1 MSTDDDLMAE
11 LGMAA
16 EELPG
21 APIEATF
28 DPAHAVRELYQ
39 LKRELK
45 VRQARQHII
54 PFVELGFPDQKEP
67 DNPDLSNY
75 DTQEFHRAIG
85 NALERCESN
94 KIRRLIIT
102 LPPRMGKTELA
113 VHRFIAW
120 LMGRDP
126 TRQVIVGTY
135 NDTFAQD
142 HGRKIRNIM
151 DTPVYREIFPGFKFM
166 KGGEA
171 ADRLGSDK
179 GGLAVF
185 VGRGS
190 ATTGR
195 GADYF
200 VIDDPIKDRVE
211 ANSETIRNS
220 VWDWFHD
227 VVKTRLMDAN
237 SVIILIMTRWH
248 EDDLVGRL
256 TDRDNPYYMEDEA
269 AQWQVINIP
278 AIAEENDVLGR
289 QPGEPLWPRKKNG
302 QPKFPIEYLRDLQK
316 ANPRTFSALQ
326 QQRPAPED
334 GTYYTRDMIQY
345 YKRRSD
351 LPSRL
356 RIYAA
361 SDHAVGESQEH
372 DRTCLLI
379 VGVDEFGF
387 IWLIDCVW
395 KRMGPKEAIRSM
407 IQLAKMW
414 NPIIWW
420 AESGHI
426 QKSIGPFL
434 RDQQRAENAWFLVSP
449 VVPSADKV
457 QRAQSSIGLASLG
470 RFKFPAWQPWCEE
483 AVTELM
489 KFNNG
494 THDDFVDTLSLI
506 GLGLKRIVSGPKS
519 IEKDVAD
526 TGPRVG
532 TLAWVKY
539 ASDKQKKHEL
549 MRTRRA
555 A

>member
-1 MSTDDDLMAE
+1 MTDL
-11 LGMAA
+11 A
-16 EELPG
+16 EELGLDP
-21 APIEATF
+21 ATLPKPFVETF
-28 DPAHAVRELYQ
+28 DPAAILDELTK

-45 VRQARQHII
+45 VRQAREKII
-54 PFVELGFPDQKEP
+54 PFVELGFPDPKYP
-67 DNPDLSNY
+67 GDPDLSQY
-75 DTQEFHRAIG
+75 DTQAFHRAIG
-85 NALERCESN
+85 SALERCEAN

-102 LPPRMGKTELA
+102 LPPRMGKTELS
-113 VHRFIAW
+113 VHRFVAW

-151 DTPVYREIFPGFKFM
+151 DTPTYREIFPGFNFM

-195 GADYF
+195 GADF
-200 VIDDPIKDRVE
+200 FIIDDPIKDRIE
-211 ANSETIRNS
+211 ANSETIRAT
-220 VWDWFHD
+220 VWEWFHD

-248 EDDLVGRL
+248 EDDIVGRL
-256 TDRDNPYYMEDEA
+256 TDRDNPHYIEEEA

-302 QPKFPIEYLRDLQK
+302 EPKFPIEYLLDLK
-316 ANPRTFSALQ
+316 RSNPRTFSALQ

-345 YKRRSD
+345 YRRRSD
-351 LPSRL
+351 IPPNL

-361 SDHAVGESQEH
+361 SDHAVGTKQEH
-372 DRTCLLI
+372 DKTCMLV

-387 IWLIDCVW
+387 IWLLDCVW
-395 KRMGPKEAIRSM
+395 RRMGPKEAIRAM
-407 IQLAKMW
+407 ISLAKTW

-426 QKSIGPFL
+426 EKSIGPFL
-434 RDQQRAENAWFLVSP
+434 RDQQREENAWFLVSP

-470 RFKFPAWQPWCEE
+470 RFKFPSWQPWCEA
-483 AVTELM
+483 AVTELL

-506 GLGLKRIVSGPKS
+506 GLGLKRIVKGSKAVAS
-519 IEKDVAD
+519 ELKDE
-526 TGPRVG
+526 GPRVG
-532 TLAWVKY
+532 SLAWVKY
-539 ASDKQKKHEL
+539 ASDKQRKAEA